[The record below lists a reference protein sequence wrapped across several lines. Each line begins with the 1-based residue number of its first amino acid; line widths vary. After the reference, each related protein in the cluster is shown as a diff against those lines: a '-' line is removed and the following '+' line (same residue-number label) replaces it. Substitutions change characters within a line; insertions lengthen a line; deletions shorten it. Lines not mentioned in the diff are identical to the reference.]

1 MLGAG
6 YAVFLIETY
15 IGGRQRPFLD
25 RILSPHIPA
34 SLVPYLKSNDETTYH
49 KSQDYA
55 REKINTGVV
64 LSLFDQA
71 ENFILLTGV
80 VAVLWNGMGSG
91 GDKEDLYVEAAI
103 LTSSKNWT
111 LLKGFWDEA
120 GKMPYVDGEVSTST
134 LRRHVNIADTR
145 YRSLNRWHSSP

>member
-25 RILSPHIPA
+25 RILSPQIPS
-34 SLVPYLKSNDETTYH
+34 SLVPYLKSNDTRTYH

-55 REKINTGVV
+55 RDKINAGVA
-64 LSLFDQA
+64 LSLLDQI
-71 ENFILLTGV
+71 ENFVLLTGV
-80 VAVLWNGMGSG
+80 VAVLYNGMGTGSN
-91 GDKEDLYVEAAI
+91 EEVYVEAAI
-103 LTSSKNWT
+103 LTTSKNWT

-120 GKMPYVDGEVSTST
+120 GKMPYVGGEVRTS
-134 LRRHVNIADTR
+134 HAAPSGE
-145 YRSLNRWHSSP
+145 YR